1 MMIRKPQ
8 ENLEI
13 QKPQQILPITSLPP
27 EKKIS
32 QAKKAIQEAA
42 KYDISKTTDDYEANK
57 VPRIDSRLTEE
68 DKKAVMDL
76 NNWGGAGDDDDDDE
90 FWTGD
95 CVAIVQER
103 GCDVWDRA
111 LEVIFSVEWYLTYPE

>member
-8 ENLEI
+8 ENLMI
-13 QKPQQILPITSLPP
+13 QKPQQLLPVTALPP

-57 VPRIDSRLTEE
+57 VPRIDNRLTEE

-90 FWTGD
+90 F
-95 CVAIVQER
+95 
-103 GCDVWDRA
+103 
-111 LEVIFSVEWYLTYPE
+111 

>member
-8 ENLEI
+8 ENLLI
-13 QKPQQILPITSLPP
+13 QKPQQILPVTTLPP

-57 VPRIDSRLTEE
+57 VPRIVSRLTEE

-76 NNWGGAGDDDDDDE
+76 NKWGGAGDDDDEDE
-90 FWTGD
+90 F
-95 CVAIVQER
+95 
-103 GCDVWDRA
+103 
-111 LEVIFSVEWYLTYPE
+111 